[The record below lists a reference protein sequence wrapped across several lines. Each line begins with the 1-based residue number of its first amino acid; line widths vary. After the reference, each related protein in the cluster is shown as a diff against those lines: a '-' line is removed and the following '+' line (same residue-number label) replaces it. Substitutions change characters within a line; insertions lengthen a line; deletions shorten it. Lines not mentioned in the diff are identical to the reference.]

1 MLTQILEQA
10 PVDGPTIS
18 ELFEGRGPV
27 FIEVSVTEIHFTFMI
42 MVNKKCCLVIFKP
55 NNSWTLKIKF

>member
-27 FIEVSVTEIHFTFMI
+27 FIEVSVTEIHFTFMCTTNI
-42 MVNKKCCLVIFKP
+42 
-55 NNSWTLKIKF
+55 LKL